1 MRLQASKSAPDSAS
15 LSQLGLSMPLPP
27 ISVPLSPSLSPYKI
41 TPVNGGTSSKVKC
54 KTAIIPQLS
63 KAELDSKVKVS
74 SNFQGLKMASSI
86 LKSKLPD
93 SPPGKPKSSQQTQ
106 HRSDFST
113 RYFKKR
119 LIVKYKKVQIIL
131 LNYPDILVKTSDA
144 NH

>member
-1 MRLQASKSAPDSAS
+1 MYNEVNNFFKNSEENRFRLQSSKSAPESS
-15 LSQLGLSMPLPP
+15 LSQLGLNMPLPP

-86 LKSKLPD
+86 LKSKIPD
-93 SPPGKPKSSQQTQ
+93 SPKPKAPQQTQ
-106 HRSDFST
+106 HRTDFST
-113 RYFKKR
+113 R
-119 LIVKYKKVQIIL
+119 
-131 LNYPDILVKTSDA
+131 
-144 NH
+144 